1 MAGEFLSLQDL
12 TQHFPI
18 REGVFFRKKVG
29 VVQAVDGVSLDVHA
43 GETLGVVGE
52 SGCGKST
59 LARTL
64 LRLLKPTRG
73 QIIFEGQ
80 NITTW
85 SESELKPLRR
95 KMQMVFQNPQACLD
109 PRISVGESIAEP
121 LHIHQVVSG
130 RAQKEKV
137 QTLMEQVGLEADFYD
152 RYPYE
157 FSGGQRQR
165 VGIARA
171 LALDPALIVA
181 DEPISALD
189 VSIQAQILNLLA
201 DLKAQRS
208 LTYIFIAHDLQV
220 VLYFCDRVA
229 VMYLGEIVELAP
241 ASSLEQQAFHP
252 YTEALLSAVPIPD
265 PKLRNQR
272 KRILLQG
279 DLPSAANPPSGCRFR
294 TRCPYPEAA
303 CEKCEKEKPP
313 LREVVPGHWAACH
326 FSEKFYGKAA
336 GIPSFQAAEE

>member
-1 MAGEFLSLQDL
+1 MAGEILSVQDL

-29 VVQAVDGVSLDVHA
+29 VVRAVDGINLA
-43 GETLGVVGE
+43 IQQGETLGIVGE

-59 LARTL
+59 LARTV

-85 SESELKPLRR
+85 SESKLKPLRR

-109 PRISVGESIAEP
+109 PRLSVGDSIAEP
-121 LHIHQVVSG
+121 LQIHEG
-130 RAQKEKV
+130 RAPRDKV
-137 QTLMEQVGLEADFYD
+137 QRLMEQVGLNPDFHD

-201 DLKAQRS
+201 DLKSQRS

-241 ASSLEQQAFHP
+241 ASALARQAFHP
-252 YTEALLSAVPIPD
+252 YSESLLSAVPIPD

-279 DLPSAANPPSGCRFR
+279 DLPSPTNPPSGCRFR
-294 TRCPYPEAA
+294 TRCPYAKAA
-303 CEKCEKEKPP
+303 CEEPP
-313 LREVVPGHWAACH
+313 SLREIVPGQWSACH
-326 FSEKFYGKAA
+326 FAEELYGKSA
-336 GIPSFQAAEE
+336 GTPSFQVAEE

>member
-1 MAGEFLSLQDL
+1 MAGKFLSIQDL

-29 VVQAVDGVSLDVHA
+29 VVRAVDGVSLDVHQ
-43 GETLGVVGE
+43 GETLGIVGE

-73 QIIFEGQ
+73 QIIFEDQ

-85 SESELKPLRR
+85 SESKLKPLRR

-109 PRISVGESIAEP
+109 PRLSVGDSIAEP
-121 LHIHQVVSG
+121 LQIHRVASG
-130 RAQKEKV
+130 RTLKDKV
-137 QTLMEQVGLEADFYD
+137 QMLMEQVGLNPDFHD

-171 LALDPALIVA
+171 LALDPTLIVA

-201 DLKAQRS
+201 DLKSQRS

-241 ASSLEQQAFHP
+241 ASALERQAFHP
-252 YTEALLSAVPIPD
+252 YTESLLSAVPIPD

-279 DLPSAANPPSGCRFR
+279 DLPSPANPPSGCRFR
-294 TRCPYPEAA
+294 TRCPYAKAA
-303 CEKCEKEKPP
+303 CEEPP
-313 LREVVPGHWAACH
+313 SLREIVPGHWAACH
-326 FSEKFYGKAA
+326 FTEELYGKEAE
-336 GIPSFQAAEE
+336 IPLFQAAEE

>member
-29 VVQAVDGVSLDVHA
+29 VVRAVDGVNLDVHA
-43 GETLGVVGE
+43 GETLGIVGE

-80 NITTW
+80 DITTW
-85 SESELKPLRR
+85 SEAKLKPLRR

-121 LHIHQVVSG
+121 LHIHKVVSG

-137 QTLMEQVGLEADFYD
+137 QKLMEQVGLNPDFHD

-201 DLKAQRS
+201 DLKDQKN
-208 LTYIFIAHDLQV
+208 LTYVFIAHDLQA
-220 VLYFCDRVA
+220 VLYFCNRVA

-252 YTEALLSAVPIPD
+252 YTESLLSAVLIPD

-303 CEKCEKEKPP
+303 SEKCEKEKPP

-336 GIPSFQAAEE
+336 EIPSFQAAEE

>member
-1 MAGEFLSLQDL
+1 MAGEILSVQDL

-18 REGVFFRKKVG
+18 REGVFFRKKIG
-29 VVQAVDGVSLDVHA
+29 VVRAVDGVNLAVQP
-43 GETLGVVGE
+43 GETLGIVGE

-85 SESELKPLRR
+85 SESKLKPLRR

-109 PRISVGESIAEP
+109 PRLSVGDSIAEP
-121 LHIHQVVSG
+121 LQIHEG
-130 RAQKEKV
+130 RAPRDKV
-137 QTLMEQVGLEADFYD
+137 QRLMEQVGLNPDFHD

-201 DLKAQRS
+201 DLKSQRS

-241 ASSLEQQAFHP
+241 ASALARQAFHP
-252 YTEALLSAVPIPD
+252 YTESLLSAVPIPD

-279 DLPSAANPPSGCRFR
+279 DLPSPANPPSGCRFR
-294 TRCPYPEAA
+294 TRCPYAKPA
-303 CEKCEKEKPP
+303 CEEPP
-313 LREVVPGHWAACH
+313 SLREIVPGQWAACH
-326 FSEKFYGKAA
+326 FAEELYGNSA
-336 GIPSFQAAEE
+336 GIPSFQVAEE

>member
-1 MAGEFLSLQDL
+1 MAGEILSVQDL

-29 VVQAVDGVSLDVHA
+29 VVRAVDGVNLAVQK
-43 GETLGVVGE
+43 GETLGIVGE

-85 SESELKPLRR
+85 SESKLKPLRR

-109 PRISVGESIAEP
+109 PRLSVGDSIAEP
-121 LHIHQVVSG
+121 LHIHEG
-130 RAQKEKV
+130 RAPRDKV
-137 QTLMEQVGLEADFYD
+137 QRLMEQVGLNPDFHD

-157 FSGGQRQR
+157 FSVGQRQR

-201 DLKAQRS
+201 DLKSQLS

-229 VMYLGEIVELAP
+229 VMYLGEIVELAH
-241 ASSLEQQAFHP
+241 ASALSQQAFHP
-252 YTEALLSAVPIPD
+252 YTKSLLSAVPIPD

-272 KRILLQG
+272 KRIMLLQG
-279 DLPSAANPPSGCRFR
+279 DLPSPANPPSGCRFR
-294 TRCPYPEAA
+294 TRCPHAKAA
-303 CEKCEKEKPP
+303 CEEPP
-313 LREVVPGHWAACH
+313 LFREIVPGQWAACH
-326 FSEKFYGKAA
+326 FAEELQEQSA
-336 GIPSFQAAEE
+336 GIPSFQVAEE